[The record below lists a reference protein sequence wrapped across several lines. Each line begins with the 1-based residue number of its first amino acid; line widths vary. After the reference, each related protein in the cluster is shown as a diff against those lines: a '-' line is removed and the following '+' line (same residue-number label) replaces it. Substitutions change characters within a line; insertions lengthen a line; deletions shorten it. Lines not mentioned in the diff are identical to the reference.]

1 MDTELARQQMIQ
13 QQIRTWEVF
22 DPEVLD
28 VFGRVHREAYVPEA
42 FRSLAF
48 ADTEIPIG
56 HGETMLKPLIEGRIL
71 EAVDATEEGHVLEI
85 GTGTGYLTA
94 CLAELAGHV
103 TSVDIHGDF
112 VEAARQRL
120 AAAGVENVT
129 LDTMDATRQLPEGPF
144 DVVVVSGS
152 IERFDPRFVEI
163 LNPGGRLFV
172 VVGEAPIM
180 EARLVT
186 RRSGSDW
193 QSDSLFETCLRP
205 LVNGARPDE
214 FLF

>member
-28 VFGRVHREAYVPEA
+28 VFGRIHREAFVPEA

-56 HGETMLKPLIEGRIL
+56 HGEAMLKPLIEGRIL
-71 EAVDATEEGHVLEI
+71 EAVDATEEGRVLEI

-103 TSVDIHGDF
+103 TSIDIHVDF
-112 VEAARQRL
+112 IKAARQRL
-120 AAAGVENVT
+120 AAAGVDNVT
-129 LDTMDATRQLPEGPF
+129 LDTMDATLQLPGGPF

-172 VVGEAPIM
+172 VVGEAPVM

-193 QSDSLFETCLRP
+193 HSESLFETCLRP